1 MERDG
6 LQESLRVLQEEYQS
20 VVKEAKVHFK
30 LSNPFVMHCY
40 GELETHCKISCELQK
55 VSVQQKCVIVTWINK

>member
-40 GELETHCKISCELQK
+40 GKLEM
-55 VSVQQKCVIVTWINK
+55 